1 MPLDTGG
8 IATTIGA
15 GNVRQRVSEDVEVAK
30 HSGNDDFP

>member
-8 IATTIGA
+8 IATTIDA
-15 GNVRQRVSEDVEVAK
+15 GNVRQRVSEGVEVDK